1 MRYFLLFSLCVGSS
15 TVFCAS
21 DDQSKKNEQ
30 MQELIRYA
38 VVGDLVDPSFKK
50 HFGEDTY
57 KFNLKT
63 KPLTKIA
70 VEVSKDKWIY
80 GELKMV
86 MNDDI
91 AVKTT
96 NNGGS
101 LYKIGQLRNLAPN
114 EK

>member
-1 MRYFLLFSLCVGSS
+1 MRYFLLFLLCVGSS
-15 TVFCAS
+15 AVFCAS
-21 DDQSKKNEQ
+21 GEQSKKMAQ
-30 MQELIRYA
+30 VQKLIETA
-38 VVGDLVDPSFKK
+38 VVGKLVDPSFKQ
-50 HFGEDTY
+50 HFGEDAY